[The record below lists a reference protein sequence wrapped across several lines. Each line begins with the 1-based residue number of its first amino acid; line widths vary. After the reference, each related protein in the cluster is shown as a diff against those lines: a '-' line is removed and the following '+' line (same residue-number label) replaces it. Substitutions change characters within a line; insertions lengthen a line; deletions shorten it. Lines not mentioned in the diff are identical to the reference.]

1 MVVKQMKKDI
11 ERELWRVSVIEYVRL
26 SFLDEDAKREWNHGH
41 QNRRIVV
48 KARNVLCSL
57 VERERP
63 IYLFDFLSFEH
74 VITCYPHHWRKARD
88 KSAYWKNKSK
98 KELGD
103 NGILMRG

>member
-11 ERELWRVSVIEYVRL
+11 ERESYEEWVRL
-26 SFLDEDAKREWNHGH
+26 CFLDEDAKREWNHGH

-63 IYLFDFLSFEH
+63 ITYSIFYHLNMLC
-74 VITCYPHHWRKARD
+74 THHWRKARD